1 MPVKTFR
8 LDGARPEGAA
18 WRVLL
23 VPHAGAG
30 AASGA
35 AFAAHCPADWAVAT
49 ARLPGRESRVREPVG
64 GLAELTA
71 DVVATARA
79 LPGSAPL
86 LVVGVCSG
94 AVLALEAVRAL
105 QRTGDVSV
113 AGFVAVSQ
121 WAVTEKPDPGRRRLR
136 DTDDPEEILDI
147 LREFGGVPASLAA
160 NKEMLALLLPSI
172 VADMRAVEEY
182 SSGPEP
188 LLDCPLLAVFGDE
201 DPLCPEERTEDWE
214 LFSDR
219 SRTVWLPGGH
229 LLLTESPA
237 LLAEAVAGS
246 VDHFAKGARA

>member
-1 MPVKTFR
+1 MKTFR
-8 LDGARPEGAA
+8 LDGARPEDAA

-30 AASGA
+30 AASGT
-35 AFAAHCPADWAVAT
+35 AFAAHTPADWAVAT

-105 QRTGDVSV
+105 QRTGDVPV

-121 WAVTEKPDPGRRRLR
+121 WAVTEKPDPQRRRLR
-136 DTDDPEEILDI
+136 DTDDPEQILEILK
-147 LREFGGVPASLAA
+147 EFGGVPASLAA
-160 NKEMLALLLPSI
+160 NEEMLALLLPSL
-172 VADMRAVEEY
+172 VADLRAVEEY

-188 LLDCPLLAVFGDE
+188 LLGCPLLAVFGDA

-219 SRTVWLPGGH
+219 ARTVWVPGGH

-237 LLAEAVAGS
+237 LLADAVARS
-246 VDHFAKGARA
+246 LDHFAKGAVA

>member
-1 MPVKTFR
+1 MRTFR
-8 LDGARPEGAA
+8 LDGARPEDAA

-35 AFAAHCPADWAVAT
+35 GFAAHAPVDWAVAT

-64 GLAELTA
+64 GLAELAA
-71 DVVATARA
+71 DVAATARA

-105 QRTGDVSV
+105 QRAGDVPV
-113 AGFVAVSQ
+113 AGFVVVSQ
-121 WAVTEKPDPGRRRLR
+121 GAVTERPGPGRRLPRE
-136 DTDDPEEILDI
+136 TDDPARVLDV
-147 LREFGGVPASLAA
+147 LREFGGVPEALAA
-160 NKEMLALLLPSI
+160 DPEMLALLLPSI
-172 VADMRAVEEY
+172 VADLRAVEEY
-182 SSGPEP
+182 RSGPEP
-188 LLDCPLLAVFGDE
+188 VLDCPLLAVFGDA
-201 DPLCPEERTEDWE
+201 DPLCPQERTEDWE

-219 SRTVWLPGGH
+219 ARTVWLPGGH

-237 LLAEAVAGS
+237 LLVDAVAGS
-246 VDHFAKGARA
+246 LDHFAKGAPA